1 MTIKY
6 VEVYM
11 LDYSNEG
18 QSVKYEGNIYTVTN
32 YEAEHLIGN
41 GKAVETSSIKTYRES
56 LSKADELTQKLQD
69 DYDKINKSE
78 RLSSQGKKEDVEK
91 LLADYQVKAD
101 LLQTDFTDKL
111 TVLEKAE
118 QTKLHQAPS
127 NSKIDSGEA
136 KTQAGIIKGE
146 VAMIESFPDAVALIT
161 QRQSTMD
168 PLVARELLADFAT
181 IKRELEEKLDPR
193 EAYASARGGIS
204 ATKRV
209 KIADLHEALKQ
220 TAYGPEQAKASERVK
235 LIGAIRQQRG
245 NIISDF
251 ERTVMTMKRAHGI
264 IKGG

>member
-1 MTIKY
+1 MTEKY
-6 VEVYM
+6 VEV
-11 LDYSNEG
+11 LITEG
-18 QSVKYEGNIYTVTN
+18 TNIGRSYKYEGNIYLVTS
-32 YEAEHLIGN
+32 YEADRLLEE

-56 LSKADELTQKLQD
+56 RAKADDLTQKLQD

-78 RLSSQGKKEDVEK
+78 RLSPQGKKEDVEK

-101 LLQTDFTDKL
+101 MLQAEFTDKL
-111 TVLEKAE
+111 SIIEKAE

-146 VAMIESFPDAVALIT
+146 LAMIESFPDAVALIT

-168 PLVARELLADFAT
+168 PLVARELLADFVT

-193 EAYASARGGIS
+193 EAYTSAKGGIS

-209 KIADLHEALKQ
+209 QIADLHEALKQ

-245 NIISDF
+245 NITSYY

-264 IKGG
+264 I